1 MRKFSTA
8 AVAIGLVASMAAA
21 SPAAAQYGM
30 DKKGPKN
37 AATPELP
44 HCDRPLGT
52 AAIREPEKQWW
63 TELGLS
69 SPESLLKLF
78 AARSGC
84 LRIVDRNGGLAMRN
98 MEKDLAESGDLRR
111 GSNIGKGQVASADF
125 FIVPDI
131 ANSNSNSGG
140 NALGA
145 VAGAFGSRLGGFGA
159 LAGSINTKKSE
170 AQALITLVDARTTE
184 QLYVAE
190 GVAKKTDISFGAG
203 GGGGGWG
210 GFGAAAGGGYSNT
223 EIGKVIT
230 AAYFNAFVDLVGYMQ
245 RGAPTG
251 AQASANAGIQ
261 GYSVKQNLVLRK
273 TASPSAASVRTF
285 TPGDVVY
292 PTGQK
297 NGIWWEVDDENG
309 NRGWVSSAFITPR

>member
-1 MRKFSTA
+1 
-8 AVAIGLVASMAAA
+8 
-21 SPAAAQYGM
+21 M
-30 DKKGPKN
+30 DKKPPKN

-44 HCDRPLGT
+44 HCDRPIGT
-52 AAIREPEKQWW
+52 AAIQEPENRWW

-78 AARSGC
+78 AMRSGC
-84 LRIVDRNGGLAMRN
+84 LRIVDRNGGLQMRN
-98 MEKDLAESGDLRR
+98 MEKGLGESGDLRR
-111 GSNIGKGQVASADF
+111 GSNIGRGQVASADF

-145 VAGAFGSRLGGFGA
+145 IAGGFGRSLGGFGA
-159 LAGSINTKKSE
+159 IAGSLNTKKAE

-190 GVAKKTDISFGAG
+190 GVAKKTDIGFGVG

-210 GFGAAAGGGYSNT
+210 GFGAAGGGGYQNT
-223 EIGKVIT
+223 AIGKVIT
-230 AAYFNAFVDLVGYMQ
+230 AAYFNAFVDLIGYMQ
-245 RGAPTG
+245 RDAPTG
-251 AQASANAGIQ
+251 AQASANAGVQ
-261 GYSVKQNLVLRK
+261 AYSVKQSLVLRK
-273 TASPSAASVRTF
+273 SPAPSAASVRTF
-285 TPGDVVY
+285 TPGDLVY

-309 NRGWVSSAFITPR
+309 NRGWVSSAFISPR